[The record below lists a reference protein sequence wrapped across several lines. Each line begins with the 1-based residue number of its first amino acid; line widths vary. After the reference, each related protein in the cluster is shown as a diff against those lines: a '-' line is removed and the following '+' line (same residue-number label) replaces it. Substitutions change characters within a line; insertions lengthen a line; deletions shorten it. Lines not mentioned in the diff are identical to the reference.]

1 MSPLTQEQLRQADLK
16 TKDAIR
22 QKDDKDN
29 AQMDTKIDKKVTV
42 EIDKALRQER
52 HSSELKG
59 IVESVMTESVG
70 ERGRNNSLEREL
82 KKLIKSEIKE
92 YLISKMR
99 QIENARDRFALLT
112 DQIYVLSRARVI
124 VWSFLHR

>member
-22 QKDDKDN
+22 QKDEKVKEE
-29 AQMDTKIDKKVTV
+29 MDTK
-42 EIDKALRQER
+42 IDKALRQER
-52 HSSELKG
+52 HSSEMKN
-59 IVESVMTESVG
+59 IVQSVMTESVG
-70 ERGRNNSLEREL
+70 ESGRNNSLEREL

>member
-1 MSPLTQEQLRQADLK
+1 MRSGKKMKKLK
-16 TKDAIR
+16 RRWTR
-22 QKDDKDN
+22 RS
-29 AQMDTKIDKKVTV
+29 TKKVTV

-70 ERGRNNSLEREL
+70 ERGHNNSLEREL

-92 YLISKMR
+92 YDNSLEPEMKKLIKSEIKEYLISER
-99 QIENARDRFALLT
+99 ICVSGVEVSIPQGWP
-112 DQIYVLSRARVI
+112 S
-124 VWSFLHR
+124 